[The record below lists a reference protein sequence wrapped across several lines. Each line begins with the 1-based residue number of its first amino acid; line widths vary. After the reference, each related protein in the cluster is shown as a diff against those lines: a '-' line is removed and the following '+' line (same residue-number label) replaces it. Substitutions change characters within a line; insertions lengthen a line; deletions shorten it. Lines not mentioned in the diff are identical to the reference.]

1 MHRRQNRG
9 VISHGYPHPIVLIY
23 IFRVLSGFAHRVQD
37 APPKFLECLYVYGI
51 RLLTG
56 VAVEVVKH
64 VPLYKNG

>member
-1 MHRRQNRG
+1 M
-9 VISHGYPHPIVLIY
+9 S
-23 IFRVLSGFAHRVQD
+23 
-37 APPKFLECLYVYGI
+37 YVYGI